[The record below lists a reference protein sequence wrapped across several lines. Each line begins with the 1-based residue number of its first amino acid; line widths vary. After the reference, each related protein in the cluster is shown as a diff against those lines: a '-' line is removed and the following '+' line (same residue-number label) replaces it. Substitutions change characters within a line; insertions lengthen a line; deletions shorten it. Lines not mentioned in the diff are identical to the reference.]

1 MAIHTTI
8 KQITGMGVV
17 DGDDNNDDDN
27 DDDGNNNGGYDDNNH
42 NNADKGV
49 AQGCSILQGVT

>member
-1 MAIHTTI
+1 
-8 KQITGMGVV
+8 VV
-17 DGDDNNDDDN
+17 DGDEYNDDND

-49 AQGCSILQGVT
+49 TQECAILQGVT